1 MKFFGK
7 VLKTTVYFYS
17 SAVLL
22 FILLC
27 SLDHLG
33 LFSSSSIF
41 FGLDCF
47 QAPWLLIFIIPAL
60 CACLIL
66 KNKKLSI
73 VIFTVY
79 IIFFLFY
86 GDISIARHHTAEK
99 DSKKISVLA
108 LNVQYYHRGLDKVIK
123 KIKDLNADITLLSE
137 NVLKEKE
144 LKYMTG
150 ELKPWYFFAGKPEET
165 AIISKYPF
173 IDCKE
178 VEFPSFQ
185 ASLWGGN
192 TVESIKNNRHRSFVH
207 CVINLHGK
215 RLNIISVRFIA
226 GRAAGNSA
234 GEQIKWGQYILKTQM
249 EEVEFFREY
258 ISKIDGPVV
267 FGGDLN
273 GPPGSKL
280 IKELNKFAIDSYM
293 AQNLYGKAT
302 FNTEFPFLRL
312 DYIFCINLLPV
323 KSDVLPDIV
332 SDHFPLYSEFLIE

>member
-27 SLDHLG
+27 SLDHLE
-33 LFSSSSIF
+33 LFSPASVF

-47 QAPWLLIFIIPAL
+47 QAPWLLIFVIPAL
-60 CACLIL
+60 CTCLII
-66 KNKKLSI
+66 KNKK
-73 VIFTVY
+73 IFLVLLTTY

-86 GDISIARHHTAEK
+86 GDISIIRHHGKGK
-99 DSKKISVLA
+99 DGRKLSVLA
-108 LNVQYYHRGLDKVIK
+108 LNVQYYHRGTDKVIK
-123 KIKDLNADITLLSE
+123 KIKEINADVTLLSE
-137 NVLKEKE
+137 NVIKNEE
-144 LKYMTG
+144 LKYVTG

-165 AIISKYPF
+165 AVISKYPF

-178 VEFPSFQ
+178 VDFPSFQ

-207 CVINLHGK
+207 GVINPDGK

-226 GRAAGNSA
+226 GRAAGEGM
-234 GEQIKWGQYILKTQM
+234 GEQMKWGQYILKTQM
-249 EEVEFFREY
+249 EEVKFFREY
-258 ISKIDGPVV
+258 ISKIDSPVI

-280 IKELNKFAIDSYM
+280 IKELNRFAIDSYM
-293 AQNLYGKAT
+293 ANNLYGKAT

-312 DYIFCINLLPV
+312 DYIFCINLIPV
-323 KSDVLPDIV
+323 KSVVLNDIV

>member
-27 SLDHLG
+27 WMDHLE
-33 LFSSSSIF
+33 LFSPSSIF

-66 KNKKLSI
+66 KNKKFSLVMFI
-73 VIFTVY
+73 VY

-86 GDISIARHHTAEK
+86 GDISIPGHYTTGK

-108 LNVQYYHRGLDKVIK
+108 LNVQYYHRGTDTVIK
-123 KIKDLNADITLLSE
+123 KIKEINADVTLLSE
-137 NVLKEKE
+137 NVLKEEE
-144 LKYMTG
+144 LKYVTD

-165 AIISKYPF
+165 AVISKYPF

-192 TVESIKNNRHRSFVH
+192 TVESIKNNPRRSFVH
-207 CVINLHGK
+207 GLINLHGK

-226 GRAAGNSA
+226 GRAADSST

-249 EEVEFFREY
+249 EEVKFFREY
-258 ISKIDGPVV
+258 ISKIDGPVI

-273 GPPGSKL
+273 APPGSKL
-280 IKELNKFAIDSYM
+280 IKELNRFAIDSYM
-293 AQNLYGKAT
+293 ANNLYGKAT

-323 KSDVLPDIV
+323 KSNVLNDIV